1 MIVRTV
7 TSTTQARC
15 FQNKSRSWDSV
26 VVMSIYLVNYVLQV
40 LVLVVVLAL
49 VLVREKHAVSNLKT
63 TLMELAPRSA
73 RDSVS

>member
-1 MIVRTV
+1 M
-7 TSTTQARC
+7 
-15 FQNKSRSWDSV
+15 
-26 VVMSIYLVNYVLQV
+26 NYVLQV